1 MPLFQFLRE
10 RFGRI
15 QRTQP
20 PQRPQ
25 LSTPRNSRFVQ
36 PRSSSLR
43 EVKSRLDRKSISPS
57 ARTSQWLKLQSP
69 EIKIPK
75 ALAAKSS
82 KITKS
87 TKSSNPV
94 TQPRKK
100 TKARTSFWSRVL
112 STFRPGQVEN
122 DTVEN
127 LEGDTLVTEG
137 PPPSSPGFGN
147 DTTLVDE
154 ITDVEAATPFFIKPE
169 NEDTYY
175 VPTEEDLEIMENWS
189 EAEVW
194 LFHKINKRGFE
205 PLLPEIWAREFRT
218 LPKNLFSEDDSKVFI
233 KTYKGNEYNGKLS
246 PHPLSLSLSTNT
258 FGVTPASRAL
268 QSLFNL
274 PGRVRDRVNRDLS
287 PEEPL
292 RRELLAYHKW
302 TLKDADLAHTPH
314 IPVVAIGTAAEHE
327 TVASVVGR
335 VTDQLHELGRQ
346 YNKLFYSHTDEDG
359 VQHLKRELPT
369 LYGIVITYT
378 VVSFVTY
385 DAHFPGKQV
394 QSMGT
399 YDFSQTG
406 GTVWL
411 GLAVS
416 IYLIKARNY
425 LIELEEAGFYGH
437 KVVYDSDPDA

>member
-1 MPLFQFLRE
+1 MPLFQSLRE
-10 RFGRI
+10 RFDRI
-15 QRTQP
+15 LRSQP

-25 LSTPRNSRFVQ
+25 PSTPRNSRSVHS
-36 PRSSSLR
+36 RSSSLR
-43 EVKSRLDRKSISPS
+43 EAKSRLDRKSISPS
-57 ARTSQWLKLQSP
+57 ARTSRWLKLQSP
-69 EIKIPK
+69 EIKTPK
-75 ALAAKSS
+75 VLAPKSS

-87 TKSSNPV
+87 TNPV

-112 STFRPGQVEN
+112 STFPPGQAENNHVEN
-122 DTVEN
+122 M
-127 LEGDTLVTEG
+127 EGDTLVTEE
-137 PPPSSPGFGN
+137 PSPSSPGFDN

-154 ITDVEAATPFFIKPE
+154 ISEVEAATPFFIKPH
-169 NEDTYY
+169 EDDTVYE
-175 VPTEEDLEIMENWS
+175 PTAEDLKIMKTWS

-194 LFHKINKRGFE
+194 LFHKINRRGFE
-205 PLLPEIWAREFRT
+205 PLLPEIWAHEFRT
-218 LPKNLFSEDDSKVFI
+218 LPKNIFSDDDLEVFI
-233 KTYKGNEYNGKLS
+233 KTHKGNEYNGKL
-246 PHPLSLSLSTNT
+246 PPNLLSMCLSTNT
-258 FGVTPASRAL
+258 FGLSSASVAL
-268 QSLFNL
+268 QSLFDL
-274 PGRVRDRVNRDLS
+274 PGRVRDRVARELS

-292 RRELLAYHKW
+292 RRELLAYYKW
-302 TLKDADLAHTPH
+302 TIKDAELARTPH

-327 TVASVVGR
+327 SVASIVGR

-346 YNKLFYSHTDEDG
+346 YNQLFYSHTDEDG
-359 VQHLKRELPT
+359 VQQFKHELPT

-385 DAHFPGKQV
+385 DARFPEKQV

-406 GTVWL
+406 GTVWHA
-411 GLAVS
+411 LAVS

-425 LIELEEAGFYGH
+425 LVELDEAGFFER

>member
-1 MPLFQFLRE
+1 MALFQFLRE

-15 QRTQP
+15 LRTQP

-25 LSTPRNSRFVQ
+25 PSTPTNSRSPQ

-43 EVKSRLDRKSISPS
+43 EFKSRLDRKSISPS

-69 EIKIPK
+69 EIKTPK

-82 KITKS
+82 KVTKS
-87 TKSSNPV
+87 TKSTNAV

-100 TKARTSFWSRVL
+100 TKARISFWSRVL
-112 STFRPGQVEN
+112 STFRRGQAEN

-127 LEGDTLVTEG
+127 LEGDTLMTEG
-137 PPPSSPGFGN
+137 PSPSSPGFGN
-147 DTTLVDE
+147 ETTLVDE
-154 ITDVEAATPFFIKPE
+154 STIVEAATPFFIKPE

-175 VPTEEDLEIMENWS
+175 ETTEEDLEIMKNWS

-205 PLLPEIWAREFRT
+205 PLLPETWKREFRT
-218 LPKNLFSEDDSKVFI
+218 LPKNIFSEDDSEVFI
-233 KTYKGNEYNGKLS
+233 KTYKGNEYNGKIPPNLS
-246 PHPLSLSLSTNT
+246 SLCLSTNT
-258 FGVTPASRAL
+258 YGVTPASRAL

-274 PGRVRDRVNRDLS
+274 PGRVRDRVARDLS

-302 TLKDADLAHTPH
+302 TLKDANLDRVPH

-335 VTDQLHELGRQ
+335 VTDQLHELGRR
-346 YNKLFYSHTDEDG
+346 YNQLFYSHTDEDG
-359 VQHLKRELPT
+359 VQQLKHELPT
-369 LYGIVITYT
+369 LYGIVVTYS

-385 DAHFPGKQV
+385 DARFPGKQV

-425 LIELEEAGFYGH
+425 LIELEEAGFFGP